1 MSAPNPGS
9 DPSEAERNSE
19 VLVAIIRGYDSR
31 INVRAQRCAKNELR
45 HWTPDELKRLLTRLQ
60 PSEMTAGN
68 QEVHGPRFNVSSR
81 WAYAGTAVLGGMA
94 ATGMLMLSP
103 LQAGA
108 SASLA
113 ANGRLREV
121 GGQVWKP
128 SADMLNWATE
138 SVRYVKAP
146 TSMMKEAAR
155 RGEALCV
162 NRLGRFSIRRDGY
175 AVMSHVWA
183 ETRGWQGKAGFGAVS
198 EDLRAKGIVFEHFLR
213 FFDRCE
219 AQWLWVDFLAVPEDL
234 ESINESTKREA
245 RELRMQ
251 VTNCS
256 RGIYTRADKV
266 VVLDG
271 LLLRLDSASKIDV
284 AVVLCLGWWMTRL
297 WTFVEARLA
306 KKLILKTRTSSFD
319 MDEILALLYRTVY
332 NDEHRYARLLDRLWP
347 LRPIPVGFI
356 SPAGFTAERQEDL
369 EYLFTAIMWGR
380 GNRWFSGEEDLAR
393 ALFPLLDLQ
402 WRMGWGLKDGLKH
415 IKEAYPQQERLI
427 LQYCILGY

>member
-45 HWTPDELKRLLTRLQ
+45 HWTPNELKLLLNRLQ

-183 ETRGWQGKAGFGAVS
+183 ETRGWQGKAGFGPVS
-198 EDLRAKGIVFEHFLR
+198 EDLRAKGGF
-213 FFDRCE
+213 
-219 AQWLWVDFLAVPEDL
+219 P
-234 ESINESTKREA
+234 SGT
-245 RELRMQ
+245 
-251 VTNCS
+251 
-256 RGIYTRADKV
+256 RG
-266 VVLDG
+266 
-271 LLLRLDSASKIDV
+271 S
-284 AVVLCLGWWMTRL
+284 
-297 WTFVEARLA
+297 
-306 KKLILKTRTSSFD
+306 
-319 MDEILALLYRTVY
+319 
-332 NDEHRYARLLDRLWP
+332 
-347 LRPIPVGFI
+347 
-356 SPAGFTAERQEDL
+356 
-369 EYLFTAIMWGR
+369 
-380 GNRWFSGEEDLAR
+380 
-393 ALFPLLDLQ
+393 
-402 WRMGWGLKDGLKH
+402 
-415 IKEAYPQQERLI
+415 
-427 LQYCILGY
+427 